1 MNTKGFTWLC
11 GIAAACAGGVEFDAT
26 CPEVLGVAGFWLTV
40 LGTSAFAAGADTLA
54 GVLAVRLAGAVALE
68 LGSRPVSAAA
78 PKRLTTM
85 TEPAAIAIT
94 GCKRHALGC
103 WREVGYVFIGCPYVV
118 T

>member
-1 MNTKGFTWLC
+1 M
-11 GIAAACAGGVEFDAT
+11 
-26 CPEVLGVAGFWLTV
+26 
-40 LGTSAFAAGADTLA
+40 A

-103 WREVGYVFIGCPYVV
+103 WRVVGYVFIGCPYVV